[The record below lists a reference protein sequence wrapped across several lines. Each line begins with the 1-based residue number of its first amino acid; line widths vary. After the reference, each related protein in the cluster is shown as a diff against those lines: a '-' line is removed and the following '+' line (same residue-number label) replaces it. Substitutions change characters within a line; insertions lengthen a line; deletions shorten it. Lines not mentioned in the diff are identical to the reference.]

1 MFIFFSTLCKLC
13 TRRTKEAEFLLQG
26 DRRGDVV
33 SVSANQRPVSGQ
45 WTNKPIRGRA
55 CPLPLT
61 SVWSDSWCHYH
72 PPGLRRGHRTALD
85 TGKLQVTLTSGT
97 KGEYF
102 YPTSLS
108 LPCLRRQMFCQQQ
121 EYCYKHFKPSVK
133 ICEGTEKLYPRFSNQ
148 AGLHIFYSLFTQ
160 IICFSLFPPSF
171 YDSNTFSRY
180 TLTNLNHTT
189 WDFHRHVLMTSFS
202 VSRI

>member
-61 SVWSDSWCHYH
+61 SVWSDSCVIII
-72 PPGLRRGHRTALD
+72 PQVSGGVTAQHW
-85 TGKLQVTLTSGT
+85 TQASYKLL
-97 KGEYF
+97 
-102 YPTSLS
+102 
-108 LPCLRRQMFCQQQ
+108 
-121 EYCYKHFKPSVK
+121 
-133 ICEGTEKLYPRFSNQ
+133 
-148 AGLHIFYSLFTQ
+148 
-160 IICFSLFPPSF
+160 
-171 YDSNTFSRY
+171 
-180 TLTNLNHTT
+180 
-189 WDFHRHVLMTSFS
+189 
-202 VSRI
+202 

>member
-1 MFIFFSTLCKLC
+1 MKCSYFSAPFVNCAQGG
-13 TRRTKEAEFLLQG
+13 RRRRSFCSKETGEVMSCPCQPS
-26 DRRGDVV
+26 RG
-33 SVSANQRPVSGQ
+33 QCQVSG
-45 WTNKPIRGRA
+45 PIRGRA

-102 YPTSLS
+102 YPSSLS

-133 ICEGTEKLYPRFSNQ
+133 I
-148 AGLHIFYSLFTQ
+148 
-160 IICFSLFPPSF
+160 
-171 YDSNTFSRY
+171 
-180 TLTNLNHTT
+180 
-189 WDFHRHVLMTSFS
+189 
-202 VSRI
+202 